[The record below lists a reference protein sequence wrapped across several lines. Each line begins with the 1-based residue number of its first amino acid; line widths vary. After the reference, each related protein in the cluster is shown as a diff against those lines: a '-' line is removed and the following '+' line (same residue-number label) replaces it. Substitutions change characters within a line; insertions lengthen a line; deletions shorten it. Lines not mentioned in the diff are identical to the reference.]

1 MGREDN
7 IQKKYTEYLDRL
19 LTGEEV
25 IPGEDVDEDLRA
37 ILDFAQKMMSL
48 GNEPSPAFRAKL
60 RQRLL
65 RKLAEEEAKVC
76 DSGETLGFRQRL
88 TQFFPSSP
96 LWRIVSS
103 AAVAVI
109 IIFVA
114 TIWYFSGFGPSPAPI
129 PVPTPTPSPA
139 PAPTPTPTPMP
150 TPPPAPVPKPL
161 PTLQVSAI
169 PTQDSYLPGEEV
181 DIEFS
186 FTNTDSEPITVT
198 PFPPEIHIML
208 PRPYETVRS
217 FASGEQELILKPGER
232 MTYNLTWDQRDEN
245 EKQVTPGWYYV
256 DVKDITA
263 TRDTWTT
270 QWSFG
275 TVAKLLIRFPQG
287 AMERSFNINQSQ
299 TVNGLTITLK
309 RVELTATGARF
320 YAFTIPPGYSPPE
333 QPEPVIPP
341 MPHPPPPEMVPVH
354 AEYTMDGVTKDAGY
368 SGIGSEDDG
377 IRLIWDDLDPVPS
390 DAKELTFI
398 ITHFGD
404 WEGPWE
410 FKIPFE

>member
-7 IQKKYTEYLDRL
+7 IEKNYTEYLDRL
-19 LTGEEV
+19 LAGEEV
-25 IPGEDVDEDLRA
+25 VTGEDVDEDLRE
-37 ILDFAQKMMSL
+37 ILDFARKMMSL
-48 GNEPSPAFRAKL
+48 GNEPSPAFRAELK
-60 RQRLL
+60 RKLL
-65 RKLAEEEAKVC
+65 RKLAEEEATARK
-76 DSGETLGFRQRL
+76 SGEESGFRQRL

-103 AAVAVI
+103 AAVVVI
-109 IIFVA
+109 IVFAAAV
-114 TIWYFSGFGPSPAPI
+114 WYFGGFGPSPAPI
-129 PVPTPTPSPA
+129 PAPTPTPSPA

-150 TPPPAPVPKPL
+150 TPTPAPVPTPL

-198 PFPPEIHIML
+198 PFPPEIQIML
-208 PRPYETVRS
+208 PRPYEAVRS
-217 FASGEQELILKPGER
+217 FTSGEQELMLKPGER

-299 TVNGLTITLK
+299 AVNGLTITLK

-354 AEYTMDGVTKDAGY
+354 AEYTIDGVTKDAGY

-377 IRLIWDDLDPVPS
+377 IRLIWDDLDPVPA
-390 DAKELTFI
+390 DAEGLTFT

-404 WEGPWE
+404 IEGRWE
-410 FKIPFE
+410 FKIPLE